1 MAQGDEMMEGSI
13 SSLIVESLQSNQSG
27 DVLSPEDL
35 AWVDSCLIKDA
46 EVSDSSWNALK
57 DALLEIVSS
66 EPVSIS
72 YSAAGSGGSPRE
84 TDIMIHTPSKE
95 AETAKFPV
103 TNDNDGVVPILVD
116 SETNS
121 DSYPIKQNNGISL
134 SPVFQGDDAT
144 ETFVGD
150 PFLPSYKEGRE
161 IYKDGKRESE
171 TIGSGLDLDPSAV
184 ELEPLSEDIFKVWDL
199 GVSAEEEELFTQ
211 LNKALSENTFQS
223 TSSAFDD
230 SGSWKDL
237 KDDSLDNLIAGIA
250 DLSLN

>member
-1 MAQGDEMMEGSI
+1 MLGALPLRGIFLFGHFRAVLGLPVKVLVNPMAQGDEMMEGSI
-13 SSLIVESLQSNQSG
+13 SSLIVESLQSNQT
-27 DVLSPEDL
+27 
-35 AWVDSCLIKDA
+35 
-46 EVSDSSWNALK
+46 
-57 DALLEIVSS
+57 
-66 EPVSIS
+66 
-72 YSAAGSGGSPRE
+72 GSGGSPRE

-121 DSYPIKQNNGISL
+121 DSCPIKQNNGISL

-150 PFLPSYKEGRE
+150 PFLPSYKEGKE

-211 LNKALSENTFQS
+211 LNKALSEEYLSINTI
-223 TSSAFDD
+223 
-230 SGSWKDL
+230 
-237 KDDSLDNLIAGIA
+237 SL
-250 DLSLN
+250 